1 MTTGAW
7 EFMLASGAV
16 AGEPRDRGLGGPA
29 PHWHLQCRTFFI
41 ALYRIPCSACRR
53 TLPCFAVNLLRL
65 DCRRT
70 CSHPTGRGLSACVPA
85 VPAANAFGSVQT
97 RARPASRGRARRVS
111 FRLEQTCWQTA
122 AAHVQGLAACIE
134 AGAGLALRRMRGLT
148 AAGHNGDDRR
158 KEAPDMRDIH
168 PATGPRETEH
178 PAKGRRNGS
187 SCAPLPSPRKMLHA
201 GALFPWRIRFPARE
215 RCRKN

>member
-1 MTTGAW
+1 
-7 EFMLASGAV
+7 MLASGAV

-168 PATGPRETEH
+168 PAADPRETEH

-215 RCRKN
+215 RCWKN